1 MGSLVRIMDWKVTP
15 LFYRKRPVVT
25 LNQVDE
31 LHGRRPDTARKSFNR
46 NRSRMIEGKHFFNV
60 PYDEYSA
67 LTVHNKDG
75 QSPNDFLT
83 RHIMPSQSS
92 VLNTRSK
99 GGSRVDMVFLTETG
113 YVMVIKP
120 FNDDLSWAIMSEL
133 IDFYF
138 KKKEP
143 PKPISAE
150 EVEGFKA
157 DLPGLGTT
165 GTARKYGRSTSTIK
179 KYTVTERAAMAG
191 QLPLFS

>member
-1 MGSLVRIMDWKVTP
+1 
-15 LFYRKRPVVT
+15 
-25 LNQVDE
+25 
-31 LHGRRPDTARKSFNR
+31 
-46 NRSRMIEGKHFFNV
+46 
-60 PYDEYSA
+60 
-67 LTVHNKDG
+67 
-75 QSPNDFLT
+75 
-83 RHIMPSQSS
+83 MPSQNAFGATNF
-92 VLNTRSK
+92 VGPKKAK
-99 GGSRVDMVFLTETG
+99 GGSRVDMIFLTETG

-120 FNDDLSWAIMSEL
+120 FNDDLSWAIMREL
-133 IDFYF
+133 VDAYF